1 MSIVGIIAYGV
12 GILAGLAGFV
22 CFIMV
27 LVKSFQRSGAGIGIV
42 GIITCGI
49 ATFIWGWIK
58 SKEFNLTKIMLLW
71 TVALV
76 ISIGANTVAGIVAV
90 NELQNNPEFRKAIE
104 DAQRGVEEAAR
115 EAQQPVPAP
124 VE

>member
-1 MSIVGIIAYGV
+1 MTTGIIAYGV

-27 LVKSFQRSGAGIGIV
+27 LVKSFQRSGPGIGIV

-71 TVALV
+71 TVV
-76 ISIGANTVAGIVAV
+76 IIISIGANVTAGIAAV
-90 NELQNNPEFRKAIE
+90 NSPEFQKVIE
-104 DAQRGVEEAAR
+104 EAQRNAQEAAR
-115 EAQQPVPAP
+115 EAEQPAPAP